1 MVRNRLIDVMMRILL
16 PACFI
21 ALKLTGSFIDFML
34 GLANSNV
41 QEDLNI
47 ATSQVRDPRIMS
59 YDSNHIEL
67 LVRDNTNILIH
78 ESLKTVVEDLLAL
91 NGSSAVVDSLASKG
105 TYTLKNLL
113 GRKTVES
120 FNFRTCV
127 KPKLS
132 ENRFG
137 DTEIIYESLTAQDLL
152 QKSSK
157 LKNPLMIRIFLE
169 NLKFFDASKV
179 CDFR

>member
-1 MVRNRLIDVMMRILL
+1 M
-16 PACFI
+16 
-21 ALKLTGSFIDFML
+21 
-34 GLANSNV
+34 
-41 QEDLNI
+41 
-47 ATSQVRDPRIMS
+47 
-59 YDSNHIEL
+59 
-67 LVRDNTNILIH
+67 IH
-78 ESLKTVVEDLLAL
+78 ESFKTVVEDLLAL

>member
-1 MVRNRLIDVMMRILL
+1 MVRNRLIDVMMKILL

-21 ALKLTGSFIDFML
+21 ALKLTGSFIDFMI

-47 ATSQVRDPRIMS
+47 VTSQVRNPRIMS

-78 ESLKTVVEDLLAL
+78 ESFKTVVEDLLAL
-91 NGSSAVVDSLASKG
+91 NGTSTVMDSLVLKG
-105 TYTLKNLL
+105 TYTWKKLL
-113 GRKTVES
+113 GKKTVES
-120 FNFRTCV
+120 FQLRTCV
-127 KPKLS
+127 KTKLS
-132 ENRFG
+132 ENRLG

-152 QKSSK
+152 QKRAQTE
-157 LKNPLMIRIFLE
+157 MF
-169 NLKFFDASKV
+169 
-179 CDFR
+179 

>member
-1 MVRNRLIDVMMRILL
+1 
-16 PACFI
+16 
-21 ALKLTGSFIDFML
+21 
-34 GLANSNV
+34 
-41 QEDLNI
+41 
-47 ATSQVRDPRIMS
+47 MS

-67 LVRDNTNILIH
+67 FWIRDNTNILIH
-78 ESLKTVVEDLLAL
+78 ESFKTVVEDLLAL

-152 QKSSK
+152 QKK
-157 LKNPLMIRIFLE
+157 LLALKPLSDLNIFRQ
-169 NLKFFDASKV
+169 FYVFDASKV
-179 CDFR
+179 CDLRWRSPMR